1 MATKKMKF
9 KTEIIQEFK
18 NYDKHFKDSIF
29 FKE

>member
-9 KTEIIQEFK
+9 KKEIIPEFK
-18 NYDKHFKDSIF
+18 SYDSFFKDSIF

>member
-9 KTEIIQEFK
+9 KTEIIPEFK
-18 NYDKHFKDSIF
+18 SYDKHFKDSIF

>member
-9 KTEIIQEFK
+9 KIEQIPEFK
-18 NYDKHFKDSIF
+18 KYDTFFKNSVF

>member
-9 KTEIIQEFK
+9 KTEIIPEFK
-18 NYDKHFKDSIF
+18 DYDSFFKGSLF